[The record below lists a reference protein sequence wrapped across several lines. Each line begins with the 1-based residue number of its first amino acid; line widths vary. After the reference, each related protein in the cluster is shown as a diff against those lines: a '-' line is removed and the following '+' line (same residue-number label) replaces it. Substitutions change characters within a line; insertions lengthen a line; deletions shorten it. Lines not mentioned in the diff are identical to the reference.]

1 MVEPPDIP
9 EDHPDRTLACEQ
21 AMEPVFLDVMAAAMA
36 SGWADIEVVTAINT
50 LADNYM
56 LAKAANA
63 ETERAIE
70 RSRTSSEIPRQ

>member
-1 MVEPPDIP
+1 MVKPPDIP
-9 EDHPDRTLACEQ
+9 EDHPDRMLACEQ

-36 SGWADIEVVTAINT
+36 SGWIDIEVVTAINT

-63 ETERAIE
+63 ETTEALVIARA
-70 RSRTSSEIPRQ
+70 PRP